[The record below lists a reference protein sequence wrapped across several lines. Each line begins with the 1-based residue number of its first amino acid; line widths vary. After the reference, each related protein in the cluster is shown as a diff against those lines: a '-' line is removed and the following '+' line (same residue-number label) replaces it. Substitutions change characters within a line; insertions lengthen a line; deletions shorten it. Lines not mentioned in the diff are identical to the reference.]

1 MAESSHSQPKAY
13 TIVWAFSVRPQYQG
27 PFEQAYGHTGDWA
40 QLFAR
45 QVGYQYTRLYR
56 NLSYTE
62 DGLLHYLCEDVW
74 DTRESYEEFF
84 VNNSQAYLAL
94 DERCAAWTVS
104 ERRLV

>member
-1 MAESSHSQPKAY
+1 MLTHSTDYSKAH

-27 PFEQAYGHTGDWA
+27 PFEAAYGSTGDWA

-56 NLSYTE
+56 NLSHSE

-74 DTRESYEEFF
+74 DTRESCEAFF
-84 VNNSQAYLAL
+84 VKNSLAYQAL